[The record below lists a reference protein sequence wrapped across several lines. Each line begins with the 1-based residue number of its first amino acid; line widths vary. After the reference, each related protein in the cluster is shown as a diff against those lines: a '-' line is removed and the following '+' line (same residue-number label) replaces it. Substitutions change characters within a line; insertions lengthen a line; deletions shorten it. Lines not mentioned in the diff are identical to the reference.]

1 MGHNPSR
8 YKLKAL
14 SVDAQH
20 AVDEYKAR
28 SVWSAWWSLD
38 EKLRRR
44 YFTKEERAF
53 ITRYGAR
60 LDELACLRDNPRTE
74 KEVHFVKVCIGD
86 EEPDSP
92 RERLWLLVQLVCRY
106 QRSVDRAA
114 RADLA
119 EHDAFALRAE
129 NNALKAKIDHFERHV
144 VTLTRE
150 LKAAMAERPQSICN
164 VVYAS
169 LLFRR
174 SEICGPMPAWR
185 VVTAE
190 QRRPIGILSS
200 RGMADLETRVTA
212 KERRIEP

>member
-28 SVWSAWWSLD
+28 SVWGAWWKLD

-44 YFTKEERAF
+44 YFTREERAF

-60 LDELACLRDNPRTE
+60 LDELACHRTNPTNE
-74 KEVHFVKVCIGD
+74 KEQHFLRVCVGED
-86 EEPDSP
+86 EPATP
-92 RERLWLLVQLVCRY
+92 NERLWLLVQIVCRY
-106 QRSVDRAA
+106 QRAVDRAA

-129 NNALKAKIDHFERHV
+129 NNALKAQNDHLERHCV
-144 VTLTRE
+144 SLWRQLEQAT
-150 LKAAMAERPQSICN
+150 AGRPASICN
-164 VVYAS
+164 VVYAT
-169 LLFRR
+169 LRFRKP
-174 SEICGPMPAWR
+174 ETCGPAQAWR
-185 VVTAE
+185 VMRSD
-190 QRRPIGILSS
+190 RRQPIGLLNASGISS
-200 RGMADLETRVTA
+200 KL
-212 KERRIEP
+212 I